1 MKKKT
6 IYLIFPLLVMG
17 VFFVFAS
24 SCKKGD
30 GDIPVLSTT
39 VVTEITQTTANGGG
53 NITSDGGEVVTAR
66 GVCWSTNQTPT
77 ISDNKTTDGVGAGN
91 FSSSISGLSANTMYY
106 VRAYATNKNGTGY
119 GNEVSFTTEE
129 GIITGSFTDSR
140 DGTVYQT
147 VKIGNQIWMAENLK
161 YLPSV
166 VGPDTS
172 SITTP
177 YYYVYGY
184 DGTNVTD
191 AKASANYSTYGVLY
205 NWPAAMNGAVS
216 STTNPSGV
224 QGACPAGWH
233 LPSEAE
239 RIELTDY
246 LGGTGV
252 AGGKLKETGT
262 ANWTNPNTGATN
274 EAGFA
279 ALPGGHFYY
288 YDGAFRKIRE
298 QGYWWSAT
306 QDYELFAWSFNMT
319 YNYKYVIIWGSSKAS
334 GLSVRCVKD

>member
-1 MKKKT
+1 MRKKT
-6 IYLIFPLLVMG
+6 NNLIFPLLVMG

-91 FSSSISGLSANTMYY
+91 FTSSINELTANTKYY

-119 GNEVSFTTEE
+119 GNEVYFTTQQ
-129 GIITGSFTDSR
+129 GIITGSLTDSR

-147 VKIGNQIWMAENLK
+147 VKIGNQVWMAENLK

-166 VGPDTS
+166 VGPATV
-172 SITTP
+172 SIETP

-184 DGTNVTD
+184 NGSDVNA
-191 AKASANYSTYGVLY
+191 AKATTNYSTYGVLY
-205 NWPAAMNGAVS
+205 NWPAAMNGSAS

-224 QGACPAGWH
+224 QGVCPAGWH

-239 RIELTDY
+239 WTELADY
-246 LGGTGV
+246 HGGTGV
-252 AGGKLKETGT
+252 AGGKLKATGT
-262 ANWTNPNTGATN
+262 VHWKIPNTGATN

-279 ALPGGHFYY
+279 ALPGGRFY
-288 YDGAFRKIRE
+288 DVDLTFDDIRE
-298 QGYWWSAT
+298 KGNWWSAT
-306 QDYELFAWSFNMT
+306 QESYSHAWALNIT
-319 YNYKYVIIWGSSKAS
+319 YNFTYLFTYGRNKSVGI
-334 GLSVRCVKD
+334 SVRCVKN